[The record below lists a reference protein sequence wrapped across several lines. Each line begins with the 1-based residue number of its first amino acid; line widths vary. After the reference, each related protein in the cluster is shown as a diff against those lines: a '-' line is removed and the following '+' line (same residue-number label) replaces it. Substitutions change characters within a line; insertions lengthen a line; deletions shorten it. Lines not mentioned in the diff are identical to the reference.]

1 MIQSKNNKTIIIA
14 EVGQSHDGSLGLAHS
29 LIDAVYK
36 TGADC
41 IKFQTH
47 IAEAETTIHEPWR
60 VKFSFQDK
68 TRYDYW
74 KRMEFSEQQ
83 WIEIKDHAHELGLK
97 FISSPFSL
105 RAVELL
111 KRVGVYGWKIA
122 SGEANNVEIMKSISE
137 TNNEVF
143 LSTGMSS
150 INEID
155 LSVKKIKDYGL
166 PLTILQC
173 TSIYPTPPEKIG
185 LNMINYLRN
194 RYECNVGLSDHSGK
208 LYTGLAAASIGIEV
222 LEVHVTFSKEMFGPD
237 VSSSISIDELKLL
250 VEGVRFIEIILE
262 HEVDKDAIAEELK
275 PMRKIFRKSVVYLKD
290 MKEGTIIK
298 RQDICFKKPG
308 TGVKPEDLN
317 NVLGREL
324 RRSVSA
330 DSLLSLDDL
339 N

>member
-111 KRVGVYGWKIA
+111 KRVGVHAWKIA

-194 RYECNVGLSDHSGK
+194 RYECNVGLSDHTLGIGAS
-208 LYTGLAAASIGIEV
+208 LAAIAHGASVIEKHFTLSKENNSLDV
-222 LEVHVTFSKEMFGPD
+222 KFSLDPNEFKILTKYANQVKKSLGKVTFD
-237 VSSSISIDELKLL
+237 ISN
-250 VEGVRFIEIILE
+250 
-262 HEVDKDAIAEELK
+262 DA
-275 PMRKIFRKSVVYLKD
+275 KI
-290 MKEGTIIK
+290 
-298 RQDICFKKPG
+298 
-308 TGVKPEDLN
+308 
-317 NVLGREL
+317 
-324 RRSVSA
+324 
-330 DSLLSLDDL
+330 
-339 N
+339 